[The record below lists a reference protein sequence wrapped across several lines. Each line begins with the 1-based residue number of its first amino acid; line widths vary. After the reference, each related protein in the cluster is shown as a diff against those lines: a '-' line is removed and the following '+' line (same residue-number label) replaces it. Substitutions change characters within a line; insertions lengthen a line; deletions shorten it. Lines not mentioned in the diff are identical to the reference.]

1 MKVINLYGGPGCGK
15 STTAAFLFG
24 YMKLRGYNIEL
35 VTEYAK
41 DLVWDNR
48 LEDML
53 DQQEYIFAK
62 QNHRLHRLRGKVD
75 YVVTDSPLLLSTI
88 YPSAVTWPAYHEF
101 CDFVRATDRTYDN
114 INIYLKRLSSEVAK
128 EEFQEIGRAH
138 SYEQSVDLDNR
149 ILDMLESDIR
159 TPFTVVNVH
168 GGVAM
173 EIQEI
178 VLNTSNEE

>member
-15 STTAAFLFG
+15 STTAAAVFV
-24 YMKLRGYNIEL
+24 YMKLKGMNVEL

-41 DLVWDNR
+41 DLVWENR

-62 QNHRLHRLRGKVD
+62 QNHRLHVLREKVD

-88 YPSAVTWPAYHEF
+88 YPDAVTWPAYYEF

-114 INIYLKRLSSEVAK
+114 INIFLQRFEEKIAK
-128 EEFQEIGRAH
+128 EQFQEVGRAH
-138 SYEQSVDLDNR
+138 SFNESVILDNR
-149 ILDMLESDIR
+149 ILDMLGNDVR
-159 TPFTVVNVH
+159 TPFTIVSV
-168 GGVAM
+168 GTDTAT
-173 EIQEI
+173 EIMEI
-178 VLNTSNEE
+178 VLNTSKSE